1 MKAVI
6 AKSPRVRGYA
16 FIKGGKIVKCSVNTY
31 FLVGHLGFNLIRSEG
46 WVAAVAAA
54 AAGGRDQ
61 VTQGSGGLQVR
72 LGHI

>member
-46 WVAAVAAA
+46 WVAAA